1 MDKVIFLDRDGTLN
15 LDNGYTY
22 KIEDYKILPGVKKG
36 LKKLQDFGFKLMI
49 LTNQSGVARGMYS
62 EEDLKKFMAHMIE
75 DLKKSE
81 IEILNFYYC
90 PHYKEKGKGEYKI
103 DCDCRKPKSGLVLK
117 AIEDYGPFD
126 YEKSWSVGDSLRD
139 VESTK
144 NVNSKIRS
152 VLLPKNAGTQ
162 SQKELCKSE
171 EFEFKVKNFLEAV
184 DIILNN

>member
-1 MDKVIFLDRDGTLN
+1 
-15 LDNGYTY
+15 
-22 KIEDYKILPGVKKG
+22 
-36 LKKLQDFGFKLMI
+36 
-49 LTNQSGVARGMYS
+49 
-62 EEDLKKFMAHMIE
+62 
-75 DLKKSE
+75 
-81 IEILNFYYC
+81 
-90 PHYKEKGKGEYKI
+90 
-103 DCDCRKPKSGLVLK
+103 LVLK